1 MLLPCR
7 RPHPTFLRA
16 ALTSVIGQSSGRWR
30 LSVVSDPD
38 DPASRR
44 EAEAALHELGAAADP
59 RITLLVNEGRF
70 ITGAF
75 NTGMRRAATPFVCAL
90 HGDDLLARRAIAT
103 VTRAI
108 TRSPAVDYLHSSR
121 RYIDGD
127 GAPLGRVQRAV
138 AAFTLEDFV
147 RRGPVKALHCWRVA
161 AALAVGGMDET
172 LGPHGAD
179 DYDFPWLMA
188 EAGRAFQSIPQCLY
202 YYRDH
207 RHHYRLTTH
216 VPLDQQ
222 VAEQEDPGQA
232 PGARRRDRGADPD
245 PDGRLPATGAVSGR
259 GGRAAARRRGIRH
272 PAGLASVVRR
282 PRAAQR
288 ALSFTSS

>member
-1 MLLPCR
+1 VTVLLPCR

-207 RHHYRLTTH
+207 RHHYRLTPPTCRWTSRSPSRKILAKH
-216 VPLDQQ
+216 RVPADEIEEQIRIRTAGYLRQALYRDEADARQRDGEGYDIQQ
-222 VAEQEDPGQA
+222 GWRQSYG
-232 PGARRRDRGADPD
+232 GR
-245 PDGRLPATGAVSGR
+245 GRLSAP
-259 GGRAAARRRGIRH
+259 
-272 PAGLASVVRR
+272 
-282 PRAAQR
+282 
-288 ALSFTSS
+288 